1 MKKIQKVKLNQNMEE
16 FKKSELPEKYI
27 VKILFGWNNRKF
39 ENES

>member
-16 FKKSELPEKYI
+16 FKKSELSEKYM

>member
-1 MKKIQKVKLNQNMEE
+1 MEE
-16 FKKSELPEKYI
+16 FKKSELPEKYM

>member
-1 MKKIQKVKLNQNMEE
+1 MEE